1 MHGHINV
8 TRESVRAL
16 PALQFDDNEKEK
28 KIRNS
33 TNSLSPPCGLLAELA
48 YRCRMN
54 RIPLSYSLMLHYSV
68 LVCLF
73 VSVNFSF
80 NVSGP
85 FHCVDFLITNSYVT
99 LPMTSL

>member
-1 MHGHINV
+1 MLHMSLSEHMRFKSMT
-8 TRESVRAL
+8 TRR
-16 PALQFDDNEKEK
+16 KR

-33 TNSLSPPCGLLAELA
+33 RNFLSPPCGLLAELA
-48 YRCRMN
+48 YRFRMN
-54 RIPLSYSLMLHYSV
+54 RILLHFSLMLYYSV

-85 FHCVDFLITNSYVT
+85 FHDVDFLMMNSYVT